1 MMNKII
7 FIYFALVIVVSA
19 ILTITR
25 RNPMHSIM
33 FMLLLFFH
41 IAGVFVLLHAEF
53 LAAVQLIVYAG
64 AILILYLFVVML
76 LNVDKESSA
85 ARANRFWPWMIAFGL
100 LLAGEIM
107 LLISRGAF
115 PAETGQSMSLA
126 GTGVKELGI
135 VLYQKYL
142 IPFEIASVIL
152 LVGLVGAV
160 MLAKKKRVIKSLKGR
175 IRSLRSSK
183 SLKSLKSLPNS

>member
-1 MMNKII
+1 MNKII
-7 FIYFALVIVVSA
+7 FLYFALVIIVSA
-19 ILTITR
+19 LLTITR
-25 RNPMHSIM
+25 RNPVHSIM

-53 LAAVQLIVYAG
+53 IAAVQLIVYAG

-85 ARANRFWPWMIAFGL
+85 ARANRFWPWMIAFGVL
-100 LLAGEIM
+100 IAGEIM
-107 LLISRGAF
+107 LLISRGSF
-115 PAETGQSMSLA
+115 PAEADQRALLA

-142 IPFEIASVIL
+142 VPFEIASVIL

-160 MLAKKKRVIKSLKGR
+160 MLAKKNVKE
-175 IRSLRSSK
+175 
-183 SLKSLKSLPNS
+183 

>member
-7 FIYFALVIVVSA
+7 FLYFALVIIVSA
-19 ILTITR
+19 LLTITR
-25 RNPMHSIM
+25 RNPVHSIM

-53 LAAVQLIVYAG
+53 IAAVQLIVYAG

-85 ARANRFWPWMIAFGL
+85 ARANRFWPWMIAFGVL
-100 LLAGEIM
+100 IAGEIM
-107 LLISRGAF
+107 LLISRGSF
-115 PAETGQSMSLA
+115 PAEADQPMWLA

-142 IPFEIASVIL
+142 VPFEIASVIL

-160 MLAKKKRVIKSLKGR
+160 MLAKKNVKE
-175 IRSLRSSK
+175 
-183 SLKSLKSLPNS
+183 

>member
-1 MMNKII
+1 MMNKFI
-7 FIYFALVIVVSA
+7 FIYFALVIIVSA
-19 ILTITR
+19 LLVITR
-25 RNPMHSIM
+25 RNPVHSVM

-100 LLAGEIM
+100 LIAGEIV
-107 LLISRGAF
+107 LLISRGSF
-115 PAETGQSMSLA
+115 PAEAGQPLMRADS
-126 GTGVKELGI
+126 GVKELGI

-142 IPFEIASVIL
+142 VPFEIASVIL

-160 MLAKKKRVIKSLKGR
+160 MLAKKNVKE
-175 IRSLRSSK
+175 
-183 SLKSLKSLPNS
+183 

>member
-1 MMNKII
+1 MMNKFI
-7 FIYFALVIVVSA
+7 FIYFALVIIVSA
-19 ILTITR
+19 LLVITR
-25 RNPMHSIM
+25 RNPVHSVM

-53 LAAVQLIVYAG
+53 IAAVQLIVYAG

-85 ARANRFWPWMIAFGL
+85 ARANRFWPWMIAFGV
-100 LLAGEIM
+100 LLAGEIV
-107 LLISRGAF
+107 LLIARGSF
-115 PAETGQSMSLA
+115 PAEAGQPLRLA

-142 IPFEIASVIL
+142 VPFEIASVIL

-160 MLAKKKRVIKSLKGR
+160 MLAKKNVKE
-175 IRSLRSSK
+175 
-183 SLKSLKSLPNS
+183 